1 MTRLLRSGKLAFKF
15 LDRISRDMAK
25 NVTVIGAGIVGMC
38 CAAYLQRDGHRV
50 TVIDRGPPGE
60 GTSFGNAGI
69 LSPGSCVPMA
79 VPGVLSKLPGWLRDP
94 LGPVAVRLA
103 HLPSMLP
110 WFLHFRKA
118 ARMQNVERSADAL
131 RRLLSQ
137 TFDAYA
143 PLVTAAGVAGIMR
156 RPGYL
161 VVYESAAAFEA
172 DQLSWKIRS
181 DRGVEFDVLDSAG
194 LQKMEPALAPIYAR
208 GVYILDQGYVTSPLR
223 LTQSLAARFERDGG
237 KIERREVRA
246 IESGVDGPTALLTGA
261 GRISVET
268 LVVAAGVHSASF
280 ARMLGDRVLLEAE
293 RGYHVQFSAPG
304 ISIARPVSS
313 AAGKFFATP
322 MEMGIRVAGT
332 TEFAGLDRPPNGQR
346 AQALLKHAQRMLPDL
361 AIDPHTEWMGQ
372 RPSTPDYLP
381 IISRS
386 PRYRNAFY
394 AFGHGHLGLVGAA
407 PSARIIADFI
417 AGRTPAI
424 DVTPYRVNR
433 F

>member
-1 MTRLLRSGKLAFKF
+1 M
-15 LDRISRDMAK
+15 
-25 NVTVIGAGIVGMC
+25 
-38 CAAYLQRDGHRV
+38 

-79 VPGVLSKLPGWLRDP
+79 VPGVLSKLPGWLADP

-103 HLPSMLP
+103 HMPAMLP

-118 ARMQNVERSADAL
+118 SRMENVERSADAL

-137 TFDAYA
+137 TFEAYA
-143 PLVTAAGVAGIMR
+143 PLVKAAGVADMVR

-161 VVYESAAAFEA
+161 VVYESDAALEA
-172 DQLSWKIRS
+172 DHLSWTLRR
-181 DRGVEFDVLDSAG
+181 DRGVEFDVLDGAG
-194 LQKMEPALAPIYAR
+194 LRAMEPALSPIYKR

-223 LTQSLAARFERDGG
+223 MTQSLAQQFERDGG
-237 KIERREVRA
+237 ILERREVRD
-246 IESGVDGPTALLTGA
+246 IEAGANGSVEILTDA
-261 GRISVET
+261 GRLSADA
-268 LVVAAGVHSASF
+268 LVIAAGVHSPRF
-280 ARMLGDRVLLEAE
+280 AKRLGDGVPLEAE

-304 ISIARPVSS
+304 LSLQRPVSS

-332 TEFAGLDRPPNGQR
+332 TEFAGLDRPPNMRR
-346 AQALLKHAQRMLPDL
+346 AQVLLKHAQRMFPDL
-361 AIDPHTEWMGQ
+361 KTDAVTEWMGQ

-381 IISRS
+381 VIGAS
-386 PRYRNAFY
+386 PRHRNVFY
-394 AFGHGHLGLVGAA
+394 AFGHGHLGLVSGA
-407 PSARIIADFI
+407 PTGRLIADLV
-417 AGRTPAI
+417 AGRVPAI
-424 DVTPYRVNR
+424 DVTPYRPDR

>member
-1 MTRLLRSGKLAFKF
+1 
-15 LDRISRDMAK
+15 MAA
-25 NVTVIGAGIVGMC
+25 NITIIGAGIVGIC
-38 CAAYLQRDGHRV
+38 CASYLQRDGHRV

-79 VPGVLSKLPGWLRDP
+79 VPGVLSKLPGWLADP
-94 LGPVAVRLA
+94 LGPVAVRFG

-110 WFLHFRKA
+110 WFLHFRRA
-118 ARMQNVERSADAL
+118 SRMENVERSADAL

-143 PLVTAAGVAGIMR
+143 PLVKAAGVPEIMQ

-161 VVYESAAAFEA
+161 VVYESDAAFQS
-172 DQLSWKIRS
+172 DQLSWKIRR
-181 DRGVEFDVLDSAG
+181 DRGVEFDVLDGAG
-194 LQKMEPALAPIYAR
+194 LRAMEPALAPIYAR

-223 LTQSLAARFERDGG
+223 LTQSLAAQFERDGG
-237 KIERREVRA
+237 TIERREVRD
-246 IESGVDGPTALLTGA
+246 IEMGDKGPVAVITDA
-261 GRISVET
+261 GRLNVET
-268 LVVAAGVHSASF
+268 LVIAAGAHSARF
-280 ARMLGDRVLLEAE
+280 AHRLGDRVLLEAE

-304 ISIARPVSS
+304 MSLKRPVSS

-332 TEFAGLDRPPNGQR
+332 TEFAGLDRPANMHR
-346 AQALLKHAQRMLPDL
+346 AQVLLKHARRMFPDL
-361 AIDPHTEWMGQ
+361 KTEAMTEWMGQ

-381 IISRS
+381 VIGVSARH
-386 PRYRNAFY
+386 RNVFY
-394 AFGHGHLGLVGAA
+394 AFGHGHLGLVSGA
-407 PSARIIADFI
+407 PTGRIIAELV
-417 AGRTPAI
+417 AGKTPTI
-424 DVTPYRVNR
+424 DVTPYRPDR